1 MKDCLYNP
9 SRMYNC
15 PIIEC
20 EIKINDIENMLYH
33 LEKGHAC
40 NFVDKK
46 GPNVLSGICLLYT
59 SPSPR
64 DTNPSR
70 MPSSA

>member
-20 EIKINDIENMLYH
+20 EIKI
-33 LEKGHAC
+33 K
-40 NFVDKK
+40 
-46 GPNVLSGICLLYT
+46 SGFYFGLK
-59 SPSPR
+59 
-64 DTNPSR
+64 
-70 MPSSA
+70 